1 MIRFYQLDCW
11 KCSNGMNT
19 TAPAVA
25 KKKPRISIGNIAAL
39 LVVTSF
45 TGQLLGFMRTK
56 LVNANFPTTGPQ
68 GTDAYFA
75 AFTVPDFFF
84 FTLAAGALGVA
95 FMPVLSD
102 RLYKG
107 DKKGVWELSASL
119 MNFLAILMGIV
130 AVVILLFA
138 QPLIEYVVAPG
149 LPPEEVS
156 NAVTI
161 MRLLAINPLLFT
173 LSGVLTSVQQTLGRF
188 FFFAI
193 APLFYNMSIIASIFI
208 FKDSLGLVGLGVGA
222 LIGGILQLL
231 IVILGLWKL
240 NFHWRPKI
248 KWKSKDFHTVLRNL
262 PARSLDQGIDQ
273 VSNIIETRIA
283 SSIGSGSITYWNNAF
298 ILSTAPIFLIGTT
311 ISTAAFPRLNQRL
324 SQGRPDL
331 FRKDFLMV
339 LRAMIW
345 LTVPIIIIGFFARG
359 YLARLIY
366 TNGNQQISIIFGFLT
381 AAIFFRIVYSLM
393 SRWFYAQKDTKTPL
407 FVSLFTIA
415 LNITLAYILA
425 RPTMYGVAGLA
436 LAQSIVAA
444 VEVVILSI
452 IMLIRDPKLFDATFW
467 SGILRIISVSG
478 FTVVAAAIMLSLF
491 PLLLVDSGILTLGT
505 KLVFIAAVTFSVH
518 VAVSALFGL
527 EEVKPIF
534 RRARKIILKP
544 IKIDQR

>member
-1 MIRFYQLDCW
+1 
-11 KCSNGMNT
+11 MNT
-19 TAPAVA
+19 TAPVA
-25 KKKPRISIGNIAAL
+25 TKKKPRISIGNVAAL
-39 LVVTSF
+39 LVATSF
-45 TGQLLGFMRTK
+45 TGQLLGFLRTK

-107 DKKGVWELSASL
+107 DKRGVWELSASL
-119 MNFLAILMGIV
+119 MNFLAILMAGV
-130 AVVILLFA
+130 AVFILIFAKPVIEH
-138 QPLIEYVVAPG
+138 IVAPG
-149 LPPEEVS
+149 LPPEEVK

-173 LSGVLTSVQQTLGRF
+173 ISGVLTSVQQTMGRF
-188 FFFAI
+188 FFYAI
-193 APLFYNMSIIASIFI
+193 APLFYNLSIIASIFI
-208 FKDSLGLVGLGVGA
+208 FKDNLGLVGLGVGA

-231 IVILGLWKL
+231 IVIMGLWKM

-248 KWKSKDFHTVLRNL
+248 MWKSKDFHTVLRNL
-262 PARSLDQGIDQ
+262 PPRSLDQGIDQ

-298 ILSTAPIFLIGTT
+298 ILSTAPILLIGTA

-331 FRKDFLMV
+331 FRRDFLMV

-345 LTVPIIIIGFFARG
+345 ITAPIVIVGFFARG

-381 AAIFFRIVYSLM
+381 AAIFFRIMYALM
-393 SRWFYAQKDTKTPL
+393 SRWFYAQKDTRTPL

-415 LNITLAYILA
+415 LNIFLAYTLAKPSA
-425 RPTMYGVAGLA
+425 YGVAGLA
-436 LAQSIVAA
+436 LAQSIVSGI
-444 VEVVILSI
+444 EVLILAI

-467 SGILRIISVSG
+467 GGVLRIVSVSG
-478 FTVVAAAIMLSLF
+478 FSVVAAFIMISVY
-491 PLLLVDSGILTLGT
+491 PLQIGDTGILTLGT
-505 KLVFIAAVTFSVH
+505 KLIFIAFVTFSVH
-518 VAVSALFGL
+518 VGISGLFGL
-527 EEVKPIF
+527 EEAKPVF
-534 RRARKIILKP
+534 RRVKRIVLKP
-544 IKIDQR
+544 INLNQR